1 MSNTKEVIHTDRA
14 PKAIGPYS
22 QAIAANGF
30 LFVSGQLGLHPE
42 TMELAADVQG
52 QARQAL
58 ENLKAILEAGG
69 SSLSGAVKTTVLL
82 RDMKDFA
89 SVNEIYLTF
98 FGENPPARACYAA
111 AGLPRDALVE
121 IECIATVDPTRKRKL
136 DGDAE

>member
-1 MSNTKEVIHTDRA
+1 MKVVIHTDNA

-30 LFVSGQLGLHPE
+30 LYVSGQLGMNPT
-42 TMELAADVQG
+42 TMELAADVQS

-58 ENLKAILEAGG
+58 ENIKAILEAGG
-69 SSLSGAVKTTVLL
+69 SSLANAVKTTVLL

-89 SVNEIYLTF
+89 AVNEIYVQF
-98 FGENPPARACYAA
+98 FTEKPPARACYAA

-121 IECIATVDPTRKRKL
+121 IECIAIIDQ
-136 DGDAE
+136 